1 MMMLCASCLFSPQL
15 VATAEPQHQPWQG
28 PQWVVA
34 AACLTLKGGRT
45 DWLVEKAT
53 ELGAHSLLPLI
64 TARSQ
69 TGTNRDKF
77 KALAQKAGQKK
88 RKAAAA
94 AVAEDAAGSSSTGW
108 GQDDGSSSSGG
119 SEASR
124 LERLAVAATKQSLR
138 AHGLQ
143 VQPAVSLEQLLPQ
156 LQAAPVALVA
166 MGGAPPVLQVLQ
178 QQWQRAQQQVQHH
191 QQQQQHGGTRD
202 TPQPPGSP
210 HPW

>member
-1 MMMLCASCLFSPQL
+1 VLLLLQL
-15 VATAEPQHQPWQG
+15 VSTAEPQHQPWCG

-69 TGTNRDKF
+69 TGTNKDKF

-88 RKAAAA
+88 RQRTGG
-94 AVAEDAAGSSSTGW
+94 EHSSSLQW
-108 GQDDGSSSSGG
+108 GQDSSSSSSGG
-119 SEASR
+119 GDFQASR

-138 AHGLQ
+138 THGLQ

-156 LQAAPVALVA
+156 LQAAPVSLVA

-178 QQWQRAQQQVQHH
+178 QQWQQAQQQRE
-191 QQQQQHGGTRD
+191 QQAPPAGD
-202 TPQPPGSP
+202 ATPQASGSS

>member
-1 MMMLCASCLFSPQL
+1 VCHCAAL
-15 VATAEPQHQPWQG
+15 
-28 PQWVVA
+28 
-34 AACLTLKGGRT
+34 
-45 DWLVEKAT
+45 
-53 ELGAHSLLPLI
+53 
-64 TARSQ
+64 Q

-88 RKAAAA
+88 RKAAAG
-94 AVAEDAAGSSSTGW
+94 DAPSNSSMEWS
-108 GQDDGSSSSGG
+108 QDDSSSSSS

-138 AHGLQ
+138 VHGLQ
-143 VQPAVSLEQLLPQ
+143 VQPAVNLEQLLPQ

-178 QQWQRAQQQVQHH
+178 QQWQLAQQQGQHN
-191 QQQQQHGGTRD
+191 QQQQEQHGGLESR
-202 TPQPPGSP
+202 PQVQDQVSP

>member
-1 MMMLCASCLFSPQL
+1 M
-15 VATAEPQHQPWQG
+15 VATAEPQQQPWVG

-69 TGTNRDKF
+69 TGTNKDKF
-77 KALAQKAGQKK
+77 KSLTQKAGQKK
-88 RKAAAA
+88 HQRSSADGANSS
-94 AVAEDAAGSSSTGW
+94 GSLEW
-108 GQDDGSSSSGG
+108 VQDSNSSSSDFQ
-119 SEASR
+119 ASR

-138 AHGLQ
+138 THGLQ

-156 LQAAPVALVA
+156 LQAAPLSLVA

-178 QQWQRAQQQVQHH
+178 QQWQQAAQQV
-191 QQQQQHGGTRD
+191 QQQQQQAGGSSI
-202 TPQPPGSP
+202 PQAPPSSR